1 MFIIALTKPSKIR
14 IINIDCYFSIAKGDV
29 DNLRESEFIKEYFE
43 EYDETFT
50 WRIIDAEEQEILKN
64 ELIKQTSGNPH
75 LHIKKF
81 QMSDIIPAARHKT
94 RNDVLFILPGGE
106 CAIIHLVCD
115 AQDKEDEMHFVF
127 FSSCYSALKYI
138 SKQYRTEYLGEKEFV
153 LSSKDKAEISIF
165 ALQFILFF
173 TVPYNIRGII
183 TVLFGIILYVMILLD
198 WKNSGFNLIRD
209 RKMEHSKV
217 IPLLRFQ
224 VAYVFIISVM
234 LVIGIPLSFISE
246 WIAS

>member
-81 QMSDIIPAARHKT
+81 
-94 RNDVLFILPGGE
+94 
-106 CAIIHLVCD
+106 
-115 AQDKEDEMHFVF
+115 
-127 FSSCYSALKYI
+127 
-138 SKQYRTEYLGEKEFV
+138 
-153 LSSKDKAEISIF
+153 
-165 ALQFILFF
+165 
-173 TVPYNIRGII
+173 
-183 TVLFGIILYVMILLD
+183 
-198 WKNSGFNLIRD
+198 
-209 RKMEHSKV
+209 
-217 IPLLRFQ
+217 
-224 VAYVFIISVM
+224 
-234 LVIGIPLSFISE
+234 
-246 WIAS
+246 